1 MRVSPASPVLAAVI
15 LAATVS
21 GAAAHTFGAQG
32 AGFAQGFAHPLGG
45 IDHLL
50 AMVAV
55 GLWAAQLGGRAL
67 WAVPAAFVGMMAVGG
82 ILGAVGAPLPM
93 VEFGIAG
100 SLVVLGVLV
109 TLSSRLPVAVS
120 AALVGFLALF
130 HGHAHGTELPQTA
143 SALAYGLGFVA
154 ATAALHGLG
163 VTVGVSLKRGAA
175 SGALVRIGGAGIT
188 ATGLLLAAAL

>member
-1 MRVSPASPVLAAVI
+1 MRLSPASLLLAVI
-15 LAATVS
+15 IVAATAS
-21 GAAAHTFGAQG
+21 GAAAHTFGAHG
-32 AGFAQGFAHPLGG
+32 AGFAQGFAHPLSG

-93 VEFGIAG
+93 VELGIAG

-109 TLSSRLPVAVS
+109 ALSSRLPVAVS
-120 AALVGFLALF
+120 AALVGLLALF
-130 HGHAHGTELPQTA
+130 HGHAHGTELPETA
-143 SALAYGLGFVA
+143 SALAYGLGFIA
-154 ATAALHGLG
+154 ATAALHGIG
-163 VTVGVSLKRGAA
+163 IGIGVSLKRDAA
-175 SGALVRIGGAGIT
+175 RILIRVGGTGIA
-188 ATGLLLAAAL
+188 ATGLVLAAAL

>member
-1 MRVSPASPVLAAVI
+1 MRLSPASLLLAVI
-15 LAATVS
+15 IVAATAS

-32 AGFAQGFAHPLGG
+32 AGFAQGFAHPLSG

-67 WAVPAAFVGMMAVGG
+67 WAVPAAFVGMMALGG
-82 ILGAVGAPLPM
+82 IAGAVGALLPM
-93 VEFGIAG
+93 VELGIAG

-109 TLSSRLPVAVS
+109 ALSSRLPVAVS
-120 AALVGFLALF
+120 AALVGLLALF
-130 HGHAHGTELPQTA
+130 HGHAHGTELPETA
-143 SALAYGLGFVA
+143 SALAYGLGFIA

-163 VTVGVSLKRGAA
+163 VAVGVTLRRDAA
-175 SGALVRIGGAGIT
+175 RILVRLGGAGIA
-188 ATGLLLAAAL
+188 ATGLVLAAAL